1 MVDLL
6 NFIETPHYDNRINNI
21 EIHSY
26 NPYVSSSLNHN
37 DEIRIPIQQQDLVV
51 LPSESFLFIE
61 GDVYAIAANNATI
74 DENKLFLDS
83 NGVAF
88 LFNEIRYELN
98 GVEVDRCKNVGITTT
113 LRNYALL
120 SSHES
125 TTLKSAS
132 FDINSKNPIKNFQ
145 YFSFCIPLNK
155 LMGFFDDYK
164 RVIVNAR
171 HELIL
176 IRSRNDSNAVYC
188 TMDNINVKVDL
199 VLSKIQWKIPHITL
213 EEYTKLQFLNI
224 IEKDHPITMTYRSW
238 ELYEYPVLLKTQNH
252 SWSVKVSTKLEKPRF
267 IVFAFQTNRKDN
279 VKKSMAKFD
288 HCNLRNLK
296 LYLNS
301 ASYPYDKLNLSFA
314 NNNYAILYD
323 MYYKFINSYYNT
335 ESKYI
340 MPMLNFENFIDYG
353 PFVAIDCSHQNGSI
367 KSGTVDIKIEF
378 ECDSNIPENT
388 SAYCLIIHDQI
399 IEYKPL
405 SGIVRKLI

>member
-6 NFIETPHYDNRINNI
+6 NIIETPHYYNRINNI

-26 NPYVSSSLNHN
+26 NPYVNSSLNHN
-37 DEIRIPIQQQDLVV
+37 DEIRIPTQQQDLVV

-61 GDVYAIAANNATI
+61 GDVSAIATNNATI

-83 NGVAF
+83 NGAAF
-88 LFNEIRYELN
+88 WFNEIRYELN
-98 GVEVDRCKNVGITTT
+98 GFEVDRCKN
-113 LRNYALL
+113 LL
-120 SSHES
+120 HTVEQ
-125 TTLKSAS
+125 T
-132 FDINSKNPIKNFQ
+132 
-145 YFSFCIPLNK
+145 
-155 LMGFFDDYK
+155 MGFFDDYK

-171 HELIL
+171 RELIL
-176 IRSRNDSNAVYC
+176 IRSHNDSNAVYC

-238 ELYEYPVLLKTQNH
+238 GLYEYPMLLKTQNH

-288 HCNLRNLK
+288 H
-296 LYLNS
+296 
-301 ASYPYDKLNLSFA
+301 
-314 NNNYAILYD
+314 
-323 MYYKFINSYYNT
+323 YY
-335 ESKYI
+335 
-340 MPMLNFENFIDYG
+340 G
-353 PFVAIDCSHQNGSI
+353 AFVAIDCSHQNESI

>member
-1 MVDLL
+1 MVYLL
-6 NFIETPHYDNRINNI
+6 NIIETPHYDNRINNI
-21 EIHSY
+21 EIHYY
-26 NPYVSSSLNHN
+26 NPYVNSSLNHN

-51 LPSESFLFIE
+51 LPSESFLLIE
-61 GDVYAIAANNATI
+61 GDVSAIAANNATI

-83 NGVAF
+83 NGAAF

-176 IRSRNDSNAVYC
+176 IRSCNDSNAVYC

-224 IEKDHPITMTYRSW
+224 IEKDYPIAMTY
-238 ELYEYPVLLKTQNH
+238 L
-252 SWSVKVSTKLEKPRF
+252 
-267 IVFAFQTNRKDN
+267 
-279 VKKSMAKFD
+279 
-288 HCNLRNLK
+288 
-296 LYLNS
+296 
-301 ASYPYDKLNLSFA
+301 
-314 NNNYAILYD
+314 
-323 MYYKFINSYYNT
+323 
-335 ESKYI
+335 
-340 MPMLNFENFIDYG
+340 
-353 PFVAIDCSHQNGSI
+353 
-367 KSGTVDIKIEF
+367 
-378 ECDSNIPENT
+378 
-388 SAYCLIIHDQI
+388 
-399 IEYKPL
+399 
-405 SGIVRKLI
+405 